1 MQIKTLISSISNTR
15 GSMRCPRWTHV
26 SCTARPRAAIIS
38 PAPSLRVHFIALI
51 CGCKDAAHEGAS
63 KSEGHRRVTETLR
76 GRAPIVLSSAVG
88 RVTWPVP

>member
-26 SCTARPRAAIIS
+26 SCT
-38 PAPSLRVHFIALI
+38 ALI